1 MDFTLDNTGPAS
13 SDISNSELNNIS
25 ERLDALTEQLNAIQ
39 EILQNLVVDYS
50 GFKNSTSQSQSV
62 TSRALSEIRLSNI
75 RLANGLDEL
84 VNQVTTRKLNAT
96 NASVSDATIQKLKVE
111 SLEDLPTIEP
121 RGINTRTGNI
131 EELNSNVISVNEL
144 NAGTAT
150 VDDLVVQNSLTVPEF
165 NAQQLTST
173 DLDTDSAD
181 IEEAYISKL
190 SIDGVPMECEDVNFS
205 GWTNGYLH
213 KLDVK
218 VNGVLVFKLN
228 DASVILT
235 PGNVSSNYDKLYAAY
250 RTEDGY
256 WHIYFDTNLECQ
268 VLSIGES
275 NFNITDSLVLKSS
288 VRRNADSSGQPNNS
302 ETVKV
307 AVVTQLPRVG
317 QRNVIYVVLG
327 DCAYYCDGQYFY
339 EMASKKRG

>member
-150 VDDLVVQNSLTVPEF
+150 VDDLVVQNSLTVPDF

-181 IEEAYISKL
+181 IEEARISKL

-275 NFNITDSLVLKSS
+275 NFNIIDSLVLKSS